1 MSHVATLNEFHDYR
15 WCTKIFTLI
24 FVMAFARNSNLIQ
37 TLKEKKKNKNEIR
50 YTKIFLH
57 SLPWIVSDKR

>member
-1 MSHVATLNEFHDYR
+1 MV
-15 WCTKIFTLI
+15 FT
-24 FVMAFARNSNLIQ
+24 RNSNFIQ

-57 SLPWIVSDKR
+57 SLPWIVSEPR

>member
-1 MSHVATLNEFHDYR
+1 
-15 WCTKIFTLI
+15 
-24 FVMAFARNSNLIQ
+24 MAFARNSKLIQ